1 MADMRTITIYEGSKD
16 ITENVDKAI
25 VDYDDNTQKVFE
37 SSTDRSAEATKVKAI
52 LDAFFGS

>member
-1 MADMRTITIYEGSKD
+1 MADMRTITIYEGSKG
-16 ITENVDKAI
+16 ITDNVDKAI

-37 SSTDRSAEATKVKAI
+37 SSTNRSAEATKVKAI

>member
-1 MADMRTITIYEGSKD
+1 MADMRTITMYEGSKS
-16 ITENVDKAI
+16 ITDNVDKAI

>member
-1 MADMRTITIYEGSKD
+1 MADMRTITIYEGSKS
-16 ITENVDKAI
+16 ITDNVDKAI

>member
-1 MADMRTITIYEGSKD
+1 MADMRTITIYEGSKSIAD
-16 ITENVDKAI
+16 NVDKAI

>member
-1 MADMRTITIYEGSKD
+1 MADMRTITIYDGSKS
-16 ITENVDKAI
+16 ISETVDKAI

>member
-16 ITENVDKAI
+16 ITDNVDKAI